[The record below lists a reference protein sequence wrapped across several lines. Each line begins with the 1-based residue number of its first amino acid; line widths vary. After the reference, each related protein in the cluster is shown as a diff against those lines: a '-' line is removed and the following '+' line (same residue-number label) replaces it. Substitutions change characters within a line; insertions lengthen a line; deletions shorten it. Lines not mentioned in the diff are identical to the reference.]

1 MLFSKH
7 ANLTWWE
14 YICIEIFWTFGNPKL
29 LSHFYSY
36 DHLFIFQLAVTAVA
50 LSFDNSFI
58 ISGSK
63 DNSIIMHDTEAGK
76 ERTILKPRWKQ
87 IKYSSNSVS
96 VTKPH
101 EPARLGEILAVA
113 ISYDDRYV
121 ASGGRD
127 RKIRIYDLRVSS
139 SASNSTTD
147 NSKKKSYNEVAA
159 FDGHR
164 DAITSLCFKE
174 GSYTLYSSALDR
186 WVSGKTLD
194 SFTWW
199 FRVLHVCVPFTSRR
213 RTSRTPIYF
222 LSSFLCG
229 RCLKHWDLNE
239 MGYLGTMFGHQVH
252 PLLADVVECSA
263 ALTLRL
269 SALAYCRHA
278 RFQCSGGYAL
288 CSLDK

>member
-1 MLFSKH
+1 M
-7 ANLTWWE
+7 
-14 YICIEIFWTFGNPKL
+14 
-29 LSHFYSY
+29 
-36 DHLFIFQLAVTAVA
+36 FIFQLAVTAVA

-127 RKIRIYDLRVSS
+127 RKIRIFDLRVSS

-213 RTSRTPIYF
+213 RTSRTPPVRIVCHASLYT
-222 LSSFLCG
+222 S
-229 RCLKHWDLNE
+229 
-239 MGYLGTMFGHQVH
+239 YLRFCA
-252 PLLADVVECSA
+252 ADV
-263 ALTLRL
+263 
-269 SALAYCRHA
+269 
-278 RFQCSGGYAL
+278 
-288 CSLDK
+288 